1 MKKALILLVII
12 LFPLIYSCDK
22 IDELKAFHVDSVSGI
37 PFYFEVNE
45 NDPLTIDEGFSI
57 FLDDPDIQDN
67 LDKIDQYTINK
78 ITYTITYYQGIND
91 IILNG
96 SLNIG
101 SSVSIP
107 VTNANLNTLFTSAT
121 VTELNLSDQ
130 DLNNLAKEL
139 KSNSYLTG
147 KITGSVSDK
156 PLYCEVYIELN
167 ITAKV
172 IP

>member
-1 MKKALILLVII
+1 MKKALIFLVI
-12 LFPLIYSCDK
+12 LSFPWIYSCDK

-67 LDKIDQYTINK
+67 LDKIDAYTINA
-78 ITYTITYYQGIND
+78 ITYTITYYGGMENIV
-91 IILNG
+91 LNG
-96 SLNIG
+96 SINIG

-107 VTNANLNTLFTSAT
+107 VTDANLNELFISSA

-130 DLNNLAKEL
+130 DLRNLANEL
-139 KSNSYLTG
+139 KSNTYLTG
-147 KITGSVSDK
+147 KITGNVSDK
-156 PLYCEVYIELN
+156 PLYCEVYIELD